1 MAKSTADLVT
11 ILRNVT
17 GRVDSSDPLFTDP
30 IMIQYLNDFIQ
41 LESTQD
47 IRIFKN
53 RTWYEFTID
62 KNTVNPIPID
72 LQTIVMI
79 NGNVGAS
86 TLEPPAYVEGFDLWW
101 FQDPA
106 EFYRRWP
113 EINHQIPHYHT
124 HQRPLAVLWYNNEL
138 TFPGHFDTFSE
149 LDTRTFLVKIA
160 AYQVEVQL
168 TPNGFIDQDYLYRYI
183 CYGAALDIFSD
194 YGETDKYRDIM
205 PAYMRYRSLVYA
217 RTSAQYQNQR
227 PSPEF

>member
-17 GRVDSSDPLFTDP
+17 GRVDPSDPLFTDP

-41 LESTQD
+41 LEATQD

-53 RTWYEFTID
+53 KTWYEFTID
-62 KNTVNPIPID
+62 ENTVIPVPID

-86 TLEPPAYVEGFDLWW
+86 TLEPPAYVDGFDLWW
-101 FQDPA
+101 FQNPA
-106 EFYRRWP
+106 EFYLRWP
-113 EINHQIPHYHT
+113 ETQTYTP
-124 HQRPLAVLWYNNEL
+124 QRPTAVLYYNNEL
-138 TFPGHFDTFSE
+138 TFRGPPDKE
-149 LDTRTFLVKIA
+149 YLVKIA

-168 TPNGFIDQDYLYRYI
+168 TPNGFLSQDYLYRYV

-194 YGETDKYRDIM
+194 FGETDKYNDIM
-205 PAYMRYRSLVYA
+205 PAFRRYRSLVYA